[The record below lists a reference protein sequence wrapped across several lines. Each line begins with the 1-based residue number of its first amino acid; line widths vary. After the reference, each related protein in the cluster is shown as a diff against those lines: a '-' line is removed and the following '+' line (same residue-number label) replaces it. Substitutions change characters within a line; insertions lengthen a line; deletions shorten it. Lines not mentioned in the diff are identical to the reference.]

1 MTAAS
6 CSTSDFVVP
15 TREAASHFSKNLQ
28 LPLLA
33 LDIGGKRIGVAVCDS
48 LGISCRGIA
57 CLHRHDSQWPA
68 QVAKLIGE
76 YGCKGIVVGLAKNMD
91 GSEGPQAEDCRAA
104 ARQVREETGL
114 PVALWD
120 ERLSTWSARERLR
133 EQGLNEKKVAARV
146 DQTAA
151 AIILE
156 DYLAAHPELKRA

>member
-1 MTAAS
+1 MVQIP
-6 CSTSDFVVP
+6 D
-15 TREAASHFSKNLQ
+15 AASHFSKILE

-33 LDIGGKRIGVAVCDS
+33 LDIGSKRIGVAVCDR

-57 CLHRHDSQWPA
+57 CLHRNDKQWP
-68 QVAKLIGE
+68 QQLLKHIRE

-104 ARQVREETGL
+104 AKEVQKASGL
-114 PVALWD
+114 AVALWD
-120 ERLSTWSARERLR
+120 ERLSTWSAKERLR
-133 EQGLNEKKVAARV
+133 GQGLNEKKVAEKV

-156 DYLAAHPELKRA
+156 DYLTAHPELKSA